1 MLIKYLID
9 EDFVNYKKP
18 CMFIGAGISCSFKCE
33 KDCGQQVCQNS
44 AVVQYPIIDYDDDEL
59 LERYLQNP
67 ITSSIVFGGLEP
79 LDNFKQLIEFI
90 KKLRVKSEDDIVIY
104 TGYNEGEIVDE
115 LRELGKFS
123 NIIIKFGRFIPDSP
137 HHVDE
142 VLGVMLASENQYAK
156 RVS

>member
-1 MLIKYLID
+1 
-9 EDFVNYKKP
+9 
-18 CMFIGAGISCSFKCE
+18 
-33 KDCGQQVCQNS
+33 
-44 AVVQYPIIDYDDDEL
+44 VQYPIIDYDDDEL